1 MNNNTK
7 PETKPG
13 TEPGTEKLTS
23 RIHPSV
29 HYTPSRVVYPED
41 CDTELTVYE
50 QTAFVRTFLM
60 ALGKPKY
67 LFAERGVYFVPI
79 YLVPTDPQ
87 APKIQIGVY
96 EYEKDRAVDLL
107 DQDGDMDIVRMAP
120 LFYPFAPEVIKATP
134 SNTSE
139 FLAVPA
145 TTGSIAVDRE
155 ADRESE
161 EEEVASS
168 DSDDDNVLHLAKTK
182 TATTALGRQQAK
194 LDAQLKKG
202 VFTVDPH
209 TPTPA
214 LLPEESQADAEK
226 IRQEFE
232 EGRSGRPW
240 LQEFMKNP
248 YYDIHPVEAN
258 GDCLFATIRDAFK
271 QIGHHTTVADLRAVL
286 AREVSD
292 DVFQENRRLYLDL
305 VGSIREHDRRLEQ
318 LKQGTVALRKQRYK
332 SMSSADRE
340 ANDTEK
346 ERIKKEAQEVVA
358 MKKSTQEVIDET
370 MGDLSAIT
378 TFDQYREYIQSS
390 RYWADSWAIST
401 LERVLNIKLVIFS
414 ELYYNEEA
422 PHSVLN
428 CGEVNRAIE
437 QQGRFHPNYYIM
449 TTYSGNHYNLVSY
462 KTKRILTFSEIPYDV
477 KTMIINKCIEK
488 SSGIYYLIEDFR
500 NFKVR
505 LGIAPD
511 MGAPDEESDDEIET
525 EIDIA
530 GVEEEGPAPGPGPGP
545 GPGLGSE
552 SGLGLGSESGLGERR
567 PRMGSIDKHDL
578 YDSTVVFRFFAKSE
592 KTPLPGK
599 GTGETIPTDKMAE
612 YKDLK
617 GVVDWRR
624 KLDDSWV
631 VGTAT
636 EGVGAGF
643 VVEGHPY
650 ASVEHYYQSAKFRY
664 PGASPQNQD
673 FARLF
678 ALDSGSKIAQDVGL
692 ARAAGG
698 KSGKLRAK
706 GAEAEAEAAAA
717 TEAGEAGKATRRGGP
732 KKDLVL
738 RPKEV
743 TMDPHFY
750 EGRNRRERAVALQ
763 AKFEQLPE
771 MRRALLL
778 TKRAKLIQYIA
789 KQPPVVD
796 TLLMEVRRRLRDM
809 QSMT

>member
-1 MNNNTK
+1 M
-7 PETKPG
+7 
-13 TEPGTEKLTS
+13 
-23 RIHPSV
+23 
-29 HYTPSRVVYPED
+29 
-41 CDTELTVYE
+41 
-50 QTAFVRTFLM
+50 
-60 ALGKPKY
+60 
-67 LFAERGVYFVPI
+67 
-79 YLVPTDPQ
+79 
-87 APKIQIGVY
+87 
-96 EYEKDRAVDLL
+96 
-107 DQDGDMDIVRMAP
+107 
-120 LFYPFAPEVIKATP
+120 
-134 SNTSE
+134 
-139 FLAVPA
+139 AVPA
-145 TTGSIAVDRE
+145 TTGSIAVERETERE
-155 ADRESE
+155 AERETE
-161 EEEVASS
+161 TEAASS
-168 DSDDDNVLHLAKTK
+168 DSDDDDNVLHLAKTK

-258 GDCLFATIRDAFK
+258 GDCLFATVRDAFK

-286 AREVSD
+286 AREVTD

-305 VGSIREHDRRLEQ
+305 VGSIREYDHRLEQ

-462 KTKRILTFSEIPYDV
+462 KTKKILTFSEIPYDV

-530 GVEEEGPAPGPGPGP
+530 GVEGE
-545 GPGLGSE
+545 GLGSE
-552 SGLGLGSESGLGERR
+552 ERR

-599 GTGETIPTDKMAE
+599 GTGETIPKDKMAE

-636 EGVGAGF
+636 EAGGSGSGF
-643 VVEGHPY
+643 MVEGHPY

-678 ALDSGSKIAQDVGL
+678 ALDSDSKIAQDVGL

-706 GAEAEAEAAAA
+706 GAEAEEAA
-717 TEAGEAGKATRRGGP
+717 EGGEGARRGGP

-778 TKRAKLIQYIA
+778 TKRAKLVQYIA

-796 TLLMEVRRRLRDM
+796 IQLMEVRRRLRDM

>member
-1 MNNNTK
+1 
-7 PETKPG
+7 
-13 TEPGTEKLTS
+13 
-23 RIHPSV
+23 
-29 HYTPSRVVYPED
+29 VVYPED

-107 DQDGDMDIVRMAP
+107 DQDGDMDIDRMAP

-145 TTGSIAVDRE
+145 TTGSIAVERE
-155 ADRESE
+155 AE
-161 EEEVASS
+161 EEEAASS
-168 DSDDDNVLHLAKTK
+168 DSDDDDNVLHLAKTK

-194 LDAQLKKG
+194 LDSQLKKG

-286 AREVSD
+286 AREVTD

-305 VGSIREHDRRLEQ
+305 VGSIREYDHRLEQ

-462 KTKRILTFSEIPYDV
+462 KTKKILTFSEIPYDV

-530 GVEEEGPAPGPGPGP
+530 GVEGE
-545 GPGLGSE
+545 GLGSE
-552 SGLGLGSESGLGERR
+552 ERR

-599 GTGETIPTDKMAE
+599 GTGETIPKDKMAE

-636 EGVGAGF
+636 EAGGSGAGF

-650 ASVEHYYQSAKFRY
+650 ASVEHYYQSAKFRD

-678 ALDSGSKIAQDVGL
+678 ALDSDSKIAQDVGL

-706 GAEAEAEAAAA
+706 GAEAEAAGAPD
-717 TEAGEAGKATRRGGP
+717 EAGGEGGRRGGP

-778 TKRAKLIQYIA
+778 TKRAKLVQYIA

-796 TLLMEVRRRLRDM
+796 IQLMEVRRRLRDM